1 MKSSSISIQF
11 VVNDLNA
18 NYEVIGTSDNYSF
31 QYKLGKGSDL
41 VDGLGGIA
49 TKIVSLKGNYGV
61 FEVKIF
67 AVSDIGIRSD
77 FISESITIS
86 PPTFDQ
92 TFTFNNLRISDLR
105 GAVVDSL
112 FVEKS
117 PAEPGDDLIVSQQFA
132 GKDMEVL
139 WELIPPVGHALEGQS
154 VSTELL
160 SDTLFSGFI
169 VNIKSDDQV
178 IDVSSYDDQNSAIQS
193 FSSQFNTNPNNVA
206 QDLSGFRNFSLT
218 LDRNVFDGFDLSRST
233 SLEIVAV
240 DSFGRTATGTISGNN
255 PTLFLNNLTSSL
267 NGSEMSFSWAV
278 DSIDYSGMNINVLGI
293 PENREL
299 FDSGDLTLSKNFIED
314 INSTISNNLTWN
326 NNFNYNSGDLVAKD
340 GDVFRSNIDH
350 TSSYNNAPQN
360 DSATWTNYGQSI
372 DYVFEQESLGT
383 LSFNQEQF
391 FGYKYYYTFQ
401 AFDDFGPGDLFLLS
415 EGGSLSVQGEEDS
428 LLFPFQSEI
437 RIANLRYFEREDDLV
452 FNWDIVD
459 QDENAVDL
467 VQYRAAFK
475 EGGLPAILGLSGS
488 LYDVHTN
495 QIITGLTE
503 GNNSISLTK
512 NEDGDTELVYG
523 LQTSKI
529 FNTYEYT
536 REINNSIYGTGGFP
550 SIYES
555 FDYTKN
561 YNSGEHVIDDNQNV
575 YKAILETSNEDPKIK
590 PVYDQWQKDVDY
602 VVGES
607 FYYQGIVYKVDQ
619 NFGPQYTEGLFDFS
633 RTYVAGDLVIAPDQY
648 FEYFDVNNQYQLNDL
663 VVYNSTLYKCLAF
676 QEASSAVVP
685 GTDSTKWRVASLF
698 SEVDCNV
705 YKAVSSSQGLI
716 PINETVQEGGVLVD
730 KWQVCYPDNSDKV
743 QSYIQS
749 YSGFVFEWNDID
761 NFTSGDLAVYAN
773 DIWSG
778 IQDSGP
784 DEDSGSIVPGTDS
797 QYWVNQ
803 SNGQDI
809 IFSYNS
815 GDIVYNDGTV
825 YKANADDPVGAPIFA
840 VNQPGEDSQ
849 SSYQGT
855 EWIPYWQ
862 QETQYQSTI
871 FGNIG
876 IPQSGKRSVGIELAI
891 VDREG
896 DIFDAKRLSA
906 ENPPPYILTEGFN
919 VDSTSE
925 ATKVKFN
932 FNYALGFQEKTTKV
946 YLYRSESPDFDV
958 VDEYG
963 FSLTGENTP
972 FVKSVVGAGDATFG
986 QNITQIIDEP
996 PIPQIDGVDQITGY
1010 YYKILPFDD
1019 FGSGVLYE
1027 ATNNNGILEKVLVY
1041 PKRYNSPNPDV
1052 MPGRVLRADP
1062 TEAAGAVPGPVVGFS
1077 GSTAFENFFLNWKAP
1092 GSEYQQGSTT
1102 LLKQKPNDIDHYE
1115 VWASSGNVLYTGD
1128 NQGNANPW
1136 IQDQNTGYRQI
1147 EGVMYSVGNIPQEF
1161 PDPALKISG
1170 AENIFNVP
1178 ANAPSVETV
1187 YPGKTNDTKNFWI
1200 RAVDFGGNKSPFTGA
1215 SLDPTDDILG
1225 LSLTLGQASA
1235 TDVTDFETSL
1245 TETFTNS
1252 IALNPN
1258 NPFSENG
1265 HWQSHK
1271 LFYSGVEYDIS
1282 ANSNDI
1288 SDGYIWWQTG
1298 NTFYDTGSVHPANIE
1313 NNANFNDGDFV
1324 VGRINDLGEVTPAFS
1339 VFANALIGTAN
1350 VANAAIVDAKINDL
1364 KADKITAGEISSA
1377 DIQISTAGSEAGVIR
1392 SAGFTGIDFNPNRS
1406 GFYISGDGTFAFQG
1420 GGSSLSFEDDTLTL
1434 RGKLRQTNGFDFDFI
1449 DLDVSPSYFNYVEA
1463 QGYENSTAT
1472 DSTFIA
1478 DDNSPSEL
1486 EVVATFR
1493 NSSVQDTGVRFRM
1506 DVLSG
1511 NNRRTVFGYNDFSDG
1526 VTLADGQYNI
1536 SGFEYN
1542 PNNFQDASVNAETKI
1557 ATAKFNRGQR
1567 YDGIDQE
1574 YGFDYII
1581 DEAFPGSG
1589 LADSVVLYA
1598 SGLNSTYEKSV
1609 TITRVND
1616 GRIGQDGLVSKSV
1629 SLRASENVI
1638 VYNSAGSSP
1647 DTASI
1652 TLTAE
1657 AQNFTNAHYKFSGGG
1672 SEFND
1677 ETSFKTSNTAT
1688 FTVPF
1693 TYSASPYTFTV
1704 QVSEGSSG
1712 PAIATDIITIASVKP
1727 GEDGENAY
1735 TVILTNENH
1744 TFSTDKNGNV
1754 SSYTGSGT
1762 KVVVYNGSTQLT
1774 AVASNP
1780 ATGEFSISRSVTSG
1794 TITAG
1799 AVDSSNLDTILQH
1812 SNMTTDQAV
1821 VTITINAEGNSFD
1834 KDQTLSKSK
1843 QGING
1848 NTGASPTYRGEWK
1861 SIETY
1866 VFKEGTIDEPGR
1878 GDIVKAD
1885 DGNYY
1890 IAIQDSGP
1898 DPNHANP
1905 TSTQG
1910 ASYWKDF
1917 GAVFDNVATNLL
1929 LTEEAFI
1936 TDSLTVGKPSSGG
1949 VIKSNGFVGGLY
1961 DTTNPNK
1968 NSWAAPSTENYSNAG
1983 FLLARAENDSSAVY
1997 FDIGGRV
2004 KDSNGND
2011 IQIGSNYVTSYL
2023 RFRSNSGKIE
2033 IKGSFTN
2040 NTSAEDVATSLNFN
2054 ESLNTF
2060 DTPTSVGDTLATFIG
2075 GGYNNNISSP
2085 APPSYQALSSS
2096 IVAGANN
2103 EIVGRFSFIG
2113 NGVSNTCKDNFS
2125 FIGGGYKNEMPVDDS
2140 TTNAGCNF
2148 IGAGQSNTINGGSN
2162 QTILG
2167 GDHNSITYTL

>member
-1 MKSSSISIQF
+1 MKSTSLSIQF
-11 VVNDLNA
+11 VVNDLIA

-31 QYKLGKGSDL
+31 QYKLGRGNDL
-41 VDGLGGIA
+41 VDALGDVA

-61 FEVKIF
+61 FEIKVF

-77 FISESITIS
+77 FISEFVTVS

-92 TFTFNNLRISDLR
+92 TFTFNNLKISDLR
-105 GAVVDSL
+105 GAVTDSL
-112 FVEKS
+112 FIDKS
-117 PAEPGDDLIVSQQFA
+117 PSGPGDSLVVTQQFA
-132 GKDMEVL
+132 GRNVDIS
-139 WELIPPVGHALEGQS
+139 WELIPPVGHAREGES

-160 SDTLFSGFI
+160 SDTLFSGFM
-169 VNIKSDDQV
+169 VSIKSDDQI
-178 IDVSSYDDQNSAIQS
+178 IDVSSYDVGNSEIQS
-193 FSSQFNTNPNNVA
+193 FASQFKTNPGNVS

-218 LDRNVFDGFDLSRST
+218 LDENVFDGFDLSRNT
-233 SLEIVAV
+233 AVEIVSV
-240 DSFGRTATGTISGNN
+240 DNFGRTATGTISGRN
-255 PTLFLNNLTSSL
+255 PELFFNTITSAL
-267 NGSEMSFSWAV
+267 NGSEMSFSWAA
-278 DSIDYSGMNINVLGI
+278 DLIDYSGMSVSVLGI

-299 FDSGDLTLSKNFIED
+299 FDSGDLNASKSFID
-314 INSTISNNLTWN
+314 NLNNTVFSNLTWD
-326 NNFNYNSGDLVAKD
+326 NNFNYSSGDLVLND
-340 GDVFRSNIDH
+340 GNVFRSNIDH
-350 TSSYNNAPQN
+350 ASSYINSPQSN
-360 DSATWTNYGQSI
+360 DSTWTNYGQSI
-372 DYVFEQESLGT
+372 DYVFKQEDVDVLT
-383 LSFNQEQF
+383 FNQEQF

-401 AFDDFGPGDLFLLS
+401 VSDDFGSGDLMLLS
-415 EGGSLSVQGEEDS
+415 EGDSLSKQGEEGS
-428 LLFPFQSEI
+428 LLFPYQAEI
-437 RIANLRYFEREDDLV
+437 RIANLRYSERKDDLV

-459 QDENAVDL
+459 QDGSAVDL

-503 GNNSISLTK
+503 GGNSISLTK
-512 NEDGDTELVYG
+512 NENGDTEVVYG

-550 SIYES
+550 SVYEN

-561 YNSGEHVIDDNQNV
+561 YNSGDHVIDGDQNV
-575 YKAILETSNEDPKIK
+575 YKAILSTNSEDPKIK
-590 PVYDQWQKDVDY
+590 PVYDAWQKDVDY
-602 VVGES
+602 TVGDS
-607 FYYQGIVYKVDQ
+607 FYYQEIVYKVDQ

-648 FEYFDVNNQYQLNDL
+648 FEYFNVNNQYQLNDL

-730 KWQVCYPDNSDKV
+730 KWQVCYPGNSDKV

-778 IQDSGP
+778 IQDNGP
-784 DEDSGSIVPGTDS
+784 DEDSGSVVPGTDS

-815 GDIVYNDGTV
+815 GDIIYNDGTV
-825 YKANADDPVGAPIFA
+825 YKANADDPVGAPILA

-862 QETQYQSTI
+862 QETQYQDTI

-896 DIFDAKRLSA
+896 DIFDARKLA
-906 ENPPPYILTEGFN
+906 ADNPPPYILTEGFN

-925 ATKVKFN
+925 AIKVKFN

-946 YLYRSESPDFDV
+946 YLYRSENPVFDI

-963 FSLTGENTP
+963 LPLTGENTP

-996 PIPQIDGVDQITGY
+996 PIPSVDGIDQITGH

-1027 ATNNNGILEKVLVY
+1027 ATNNNGVLEKVLVY

-1062 TEAAGAVPGPVVGFS
+1062 TEAAGFVPGPVIGFS

-1115 VWASSGNVLYTGD
+1115 VWASSGSVLYTGD
-1128 NQGNANPW
+1128 SQGNTNPW

-1187 YPGKTNDTKNFWI
+1187 YPGRTNDTKNFWI

-1215 SLDPTDDILG
+1215 SLDPADDILG
-1225 LSLTLGQASA
+1225 LSLTPGQAIA
-1235 TDVTDFETSL
+1235 TDITGFETSL
-1245 TETFTNS
+1245 TETFTNT

-1258 NPFSENG
+1258 NPFSQNG
-1265 HWQSHK
+1265 NWQSHA
-1271 LFYSGVEYDIS
+1271 LFYSGVEYNIS
-1282 ANSNDI
+1282 SNSTNI

-1298 NTFYDTGSVHPANIE
+1298 NTFYDTGSIHPANIE
-1313 NNANFNDGDFV
+1313 NNVNFNDGDFV

-1392 SAGFTGIDFNPNRS
+1392 SAGFTGIDFNPSRS

-1449 DLDVSPSYFNYVEA
+1449 DLDVSPSYFNYIETS
-1463 QGYENSTAT
+1463 GYYEDRVAAG
-1472 DSTFIA
+1472 STFMP

-1526 VTLADGQYNI
+1526 VTTLADGQYNI
-1536 SGFEYN
+1536 SGFEYD

-1557 ATAKFNRGQR
+1557 ATATFNRGQR

-1589 LADSVVLYA
+1589 LADSVILYT
-1598 SGLNSTYEKSV
+1598 SGTNSTYEKSI
-1609 TITRVND
+1609 TITRIND
-1616 GRIGQDGLVSKSV
+1616 GRIGQDGIIGENARTV
-1629 SLRASENVI
+1629 SLSTNTQAITYDELGLNPSPSQNSPFNITATALNTGGTVYYEFIVGGADVQNTTTNTYSYTPPSSFSSLPDVIRVNIREGSNSSTVLAS
-1638 VYNSAGSSP
+1638 
-1647 DTASI
+1647 D
-1652 TLTAE
+1652 TLTI
-1657 AQNFTNAHYKFSGGG
+1657 FG
-1672 SEFND
+1672 
-1677 ETSFKTSNTAT
+1677 
-1688 FTVPF
+1688 
-1693 TYSASPYTFTV
+1693 
-1704 QVSEGSSG
+1704 
-1712 PAIATDIITIASVKP
+1712 VKP
-1727 GEDGENAY
+1727 GEDGKDAY
-1735 TVILTNENH
+1735 TVILTNEAH
-1744 TFSTDKNGNV
+1744 TLPADNSGSVT
-1754 SSYTGSGT
+1754 SYSGSGT
-1762 KVVVYNGSTQLT
+1762 SIIVYKGSTELNGIL
-1774 AVASNP
+1774 SGP
-1780 ATGEFSISRSVTSG
+1780 PGTGEFTVQAVG
-1794 TITAG
+1794 NNITQ
-1799 AVDSSNLDTILQH
+1799 DSSPTSNGDPDPVVYGDASAMNADNAKITFTI
-1812 SNMTTDQAV
+1812 NVEGV
-1821 VTITINAEGNSFD
+1821 VTLTKI
-1834 KDQTLSKSK
+1834 QTFSKSK
-1843 QGING
+1843 QGG
-1848 NTGASPTYRGEWK
+1848 QGDTGKMGASPTYRGEWR
-1861 SIETY
+1861 SVETY
-1866 VFKEGTIDEPGR
+1866 VFEEGTIDEPGR

-1898 DPNHANP
+1898 DPNHVNP

-1910 ASYWKDF
+1910 TSYWKDF

-1929 LTEEAFI
+1929 LTEEAYV
-1936 TDSLTVGKPSSGG
+1936 TDELVIGDYGVSGAI
-1949 VIKSNGFVGGLY
+1949 VSNGFTGGLVDVWQPDYDIITQEQDENY
-1961 DTTNPNK
+1961 DT
-1968 NSWAAPSTENYSNAG
+1968 AG
-1983 FLLARAENDSSAVY
+1983 FLLARTDNGVY
-1997 FDIGGRV
+1997 FDVGGTGL
-2004 KDSNGND
+2004 NG
-2011 IQIGSNYVTSYL
+2011 QTGYL
-2023 RFRSNSGKIE
+2023 RFNGELGKIE
-2033 IKGSFTN
+2033 IRGSFTN
-2040 NTSAEDVATSLNFN
+2040 NTSEEQVNATLEADNQI
-2054 ESLNTF
+2054 
-2060 DTPTSVGDTLATFIG
+2060 GGIQGIQDTLATFVG
-2075 GGYNNNISSP
+2075 GGYDNNMSV
-2085 APPSYQALSSS
+2085 PSAGNSFLSLSSA
-2096 IVAGANN
+2096 IVGGGSNQI
-2103 EIVGRFSFIG
+2103 EGRFSFIG
-2113 NGVSNTCKDNFS
+2113 AGFSGICNDNFS
-2125 FIGGGYKNEMPVDDS
+2125 AIVAGYQNSMPDPS
-2140 TTNAGCNF
+2140 SQNQGANF
-2148 IGAGQSNTINGGSN
+2148 MGAGQNNMISGGTN

-2167 GDHNSITYTL
+2167 GDNNSIVYTL